1 MSMRIDSNCNSAN
14 SVNTGTEV
22 NQNSGVDAHKS
33 ISEDNGGAAQAA
45 SDGVSLSQR
54 AAAMPK
60 SSVVSLDECGEAG
73 ETAGVEAGRPEVSFT
88 REDAAQSLVTMGKGG
103 DLTSSARS
111 IKKYLNKQYGVNPVS
126 DYGIETNEGDKW
138 YNDAADNAGN
148 WVGIWNSE
156 ENSGRFISAGA
167 FSRAGETMMY
177 AEKMALENGQALPDV
192 ILHVDD
198 VVYQKKDLG
207 FSALNGLDMGRV
219 EEEGKAAYKAS
230 SNGKNMAYVTK
241 YDDNDKPYKA
251 ADSSSPTKR
260 AGYASAFVNGTVSA
274 QRDQCVIYSTTGE
287 GGPTKS
293 AAFLNPI
300 YEQLCEAEDYSQ
312 FGFELPEGVT
322 VVNVYQDNSYAT
334 FVDENGN
341 FTDDNITSDNVY
353 VIQYSD
359 GTQSEHELV
368 GTKFNHDGINNTNSY
383 ETADIMLAYQTAK
396 GNEYYGNVN

>member
-1 MSMRIDSNCNSAN
+1 MSLRVDSNSSAN
-14 SVNTGTEV
+14 SVHSGAGVKQNNGVNAQKGT
-22 NQNSGVDAHKS
+22 SD
-33 ISEDNGGAAQAA
+33 DNGGAVQAA

-60 SSVVSLDECGEAG
+60 NSVASLDECGEAG
-73 ETAGVEAGRPEVSFT
+73 KTAGVEAESPEVSFT

-103 DLTSSARS
+103 DPNSSAKS
-111 IKKYLNKQYGVNPVS
+111 IDKALNKQYGVNP
-126 DYGIETNEGDKW
+126 DYTYGNENNKGADWLKDTARHAHQWVET
-138 YNDAADNAGN
+138 
-148 WVGIWNSE
+148 WNSE
-156 ENSGRFISAGA
+156 ENRGRFTSAGA

-177 AEKMALENGQALPDV
+177 AEKEAIESGQELPDV

-198 VVYQKKDLG
+198 VVYQDAKQG
-207 FSALNGLDMGRV
+207 FAELNGLDMGEV
-219 EEEGKAAYKAS
+219 EAEGKAAYRAS
-230 SNGKNMAYVTK
+230 SGKNM
-241 YDDNDKPYKA
+241 NDA
-251 ADSSSPTKR
+251 ATR

-274 QRDQCVIYSTTGE
+274 QRDQCVIYSTKGE

-300 YEQLCEAEDYSQ
+300 YEQLCDAEDYSQ

-341 FTDDNITSDNVY
+341 FTDANITSDNVY

-368 GTKFNHDGINNTNSY
+368 GTKFDHNGINKADSY
-383 ETADIMLAYQTAK
+383 ETAEMMLTYLDSK
-396 GNEYYGNVN
+396 GSEYYRNVN